1 MPYQGTIGNDFL
13 PWIKH
18 LPIRMGE
25 NADLF
30 DGSLLQIADKNILGM
45 WLYFELC
52 INVEMVINIEQFL
65 GNNL

>member
-1 MPYQGTIGNDFL
+1 
-13 PWIKH
+13 
-18 LPIRMGE
+18 MGE